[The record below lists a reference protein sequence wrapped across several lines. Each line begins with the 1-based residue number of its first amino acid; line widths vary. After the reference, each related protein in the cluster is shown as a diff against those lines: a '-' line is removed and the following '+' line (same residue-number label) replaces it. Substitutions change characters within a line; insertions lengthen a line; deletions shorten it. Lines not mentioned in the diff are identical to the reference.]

1 MPELTLEDAQGQMK
15 QDGRLQQVATAP
27 ANDTREVTPE
37 QSAIPPVKVDW
48 RDILRRLHGGQT
60 TVTQEDTQDRVSGG
74 GGVGT
79 GVGAPVDEVGAR
91 GYPRMSPGES
101 VTPATPPAKRMATD
115 EVIIELLARILEA
128 TVEPP
133 AGLRD
138 GPAANI
144 QTVTVSTAGTPV
156 EGPDVAVP
164 KGYVCSVRQRYHAT
178 DRTGYVGFSEQGV
191 KLSAA
196 RIELRNQVSVDFRR
210 VRNMS
215 ELWFDADTAST
226 VFELVAEH

>member
-1 MPELTLEDAQGQMK
+1 MPELTLEDAQGQAG
-15 QDGRLQQVATAP
+15 QDGHLQQVATPPAP
-27 ANDTREVTPE
+27 DTREITPE
-37 QSAIPPVKVDW
+37 QSAIPPVEVDW
-48 RDILRRLHGGQT
+48 RDILRRLHSGQT
-60 TVTQEDTQDRVSGG
+60 TVSQEDAQDRVSGG
-74 GGVGT
+74 GGD
-79 GVGAPVDEVGAR
+79 GVGAPMDEVGAR
-91 GYPRMSPGES
+91 GYPRMSPGET
-101 VTPATPPAKRMATD
+101 VTPSTPDAKKMPTD

-128 TVEPP
+128 QIEPP

-156 EGPDVAVP
+156 EGPDVAIP
-164 KGYVCSVRQRYHAT
+164 RGYVCSVRQRYHAS

-191 KLSAA
+191 KLSAT

-226 VFELVAEH
+226 IFELVAEH